1 MIESLIFSIHFHLGV
16 DYWSDLIIILLF
28 DPSFIIFFPLFSPL
42 SFLYK
47 CVNLF
52 GCSWI
57 LRFISLFVWGFVFCA
72 VWPVKSWCYSR
83 GRAWTVEERASTSG
97 LWNTWPHV
105 TWIGK
110 SPPQNIHL
118 KLRPSPTQ
126 KAASSSAS
134 CPRPILQKN
143 RNTTLHISGQAAQS
157 CTEPIDNPKHMTGHG
172 TALQKDWTQLHP
184 PEHRHVSPTRK
195 PS

>member
-72 VWPVKSWCYSR
+72 VWPVKSWCYNKGVGPELPR
-83 GRAWTVEERASTSG
+83 WETQVYDFG
-97 LWNTWPHV
+97 
-105 TWIGK
+105 
-110 SPPQNIHL
+110 PPEN
-118 KLRPSPTQ
+118 S
-126 KAASSSAS
+126 
-134 CPRPILQKN
+134 
-143 RNTTLHISGQAAQS
+143 
-157 CTEPIDNPKHMTGHG
+157 
-172 TALQKDWTQLHP
+172 QLHGALTGQEPSQRP
-184 PEHRHVSPTRK
+184 PYQHWHQALPKGHQTPVAGASYQTFSKIVTQPCPERLKVCPK
-195 PS
+195 P

>member
-72 VWPVKSWCYSR
+72 VWPEKYWCYCKWSDLNPRGSR
-83 GRAWTVEERASTSG
+83 FNSRLWTIRELLTAWSINKQESAQRPPCWPWDQVPPKSQQILVQDTPHTSFNKTGTQPCTLTNRLPKAIPTNRHIKTLPDMNCPSER
-97 LWNTWPHV
+97 
-105 TWIGK
+105 
-110 SPPQNIHL
+110 
-118 KLRPSPTQ
+118 
-126 KAASSSAS
+126 
-134 CPRPILQKN
+134 
-143 RNTTLHISGQAAQS
+143 
-157 CTEPIDNPKHMTGHG
+157 
-172 TALQKDWTQLHP
+172 
-184 PEHRHVSPTRK
+184 
-195 PS
+195 